1 MHVEAHVKAHKNR
14 YNHVKKSI
22 NSKTESTICFFA
34 SKNVALSYQILIRH
48 AINSMPRKEGLTFLL
63 HFPYV
68 VELTF
73 YR

>member
-1 MHVEAHVKAHKNR
+1 MLRLMSKPTRIDIITLRNQL
-14 YNHVKKSI
+14 I
-22 NSKTESTICFFA
+22 LKTENTICFFA
-34 SKNVALSYQILIRH
+34 SKNEALSYQILIRH